1 MTSLEDINTD
11 SMAYKIGNFLL
22 AYNEWSSGEVVVKL
36 ENNDGGEYLKI
47 NRIRID
53 EESDIVIDVSSY

>member
-11 SMAYKIGNFLL
+11 SIAYKIGNFLL
-22 AYNEWSSGEVVVKL
+22 AYNEWTTGEVVVKL

-53 EESDIVIDVSSY
+53 EENDIVIDVSSY

>member
-22 AYNEWSSGEVVVKL
+22 AYNEWTTGEVVVKL

-53 EESDIVIDVSSY
+53 EENDIVIDVSSY

>member
-22 AYNEWSSGEVVVKL
+22 AYDEWTSGEVVVKL
-36 ENNDGGEYLKI
+36 ENDDGGEYLKI

>member
-1 MTSLEDINTD
+1 MVALENIHTD

-22 AYNEWSSGEVVVKL
+22 AYDEWTTGEVVVKL
-36 ENNDGGEYLKI
+36 ENDDGGEYLKI

-53 EESDIVIDVSSY
+53 EENDIVIDVSY